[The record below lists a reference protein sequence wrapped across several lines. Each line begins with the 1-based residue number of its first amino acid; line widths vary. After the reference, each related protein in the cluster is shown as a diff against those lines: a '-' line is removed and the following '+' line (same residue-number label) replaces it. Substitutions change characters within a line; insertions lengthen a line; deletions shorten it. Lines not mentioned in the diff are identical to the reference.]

1 MKFPY
6 KAILFDWAYTLVD
19 LVKEDDRS
27 AFLRLFD
34 FLREK
39 GLTLPDFELAF
50 ATYQE
55 LFYKMIK
62 ISRETHREARF
73 DVVLKH
79 LLLQYR
85 IDLHDKTTLEELLNV
100 YYKEIYSPRKVY
112 PETVATLEKLK
123 MRGVRM
129 GVVCN
134 TTNPGFMKDYES
146 VSFGLDRYFEF
157 AIYSSEVPFRK
168 PHPSIFSLAVARLG
182 LEVREILFVGDDLQ
196 ADIKGA
202 QGAGI
207 STAWVNRERK
217 SISENIRP
225 EYEIHSLDEVLSID
239 SVTACE

>member
-1 MKFPY
+1 MKFPC

-39 GLTLPDFELAF
+39 GFTLPDFEEAF
-50 ATYQE
+50 AIYQE
-55 LFYKMIK
+55 LFYGMIK
-62 ISRETHREARF
+62 ISRQTHREARF

-79 LLLQYR
+79 LLLQYH
-85 IDLHDKTTLEELLNV
+85 IDLRGKTTLEELLNI

-112 PETVATLEKLK
+112 PETITTLDKLK
-123 MRGVRM
+123 TKGVRM

-146 VSFGLDRYFEF
+146 VSFGLDHYFEF
-157 AIYSSEVPFRK
+157 AIYSSEVPYRK
-168 PHPSIFSLAVARLG
+168 PHPSIFKLAVARLA
-182 LEVREILFVGDDLQ
+182 LDVREILFVGDDLQ

-217 SISENIRP
+217 PIAGSIRP

-239 SVTACE
+239 SVAACE